1 MLLGDLGNKVLTAT
15 WTKFFSTPTFNFCLL
30 HYRGSQTKPRRRRS
44 SKQGAGEQ
52 LGYEAA
58 SSKEALAGPPPKTRL
73 STRLLAKV

>member
-30 HYRGSQTKPRRRRS
+30 HYRGSQTKPRRRS